1 MEKGKA
7 MAIFEHKS
15 DHIIFRF
22 LGLKIKIRTNRKNI
36 KEIRLLNKIF
46 EDENNGCVNLPK
58 VKNRHETLELL
69 LNSNNSISRYGDGEF
84 NLIYGNDLAFQNYSE
99 ELAGRLKEILKSA
112 NPNIMIGI
120 PNKFGSLKNETEGS
134 ADFWRSF
141 LVYNRANIY
150 KILDLNKHYYDPEIT
165 RPYMGNKNKS
175 ECGEIFEK
183 FKKLFADKNII
194 TVEGRFSRLGYN
206 NDLFSR
212 AKSIK
217 RILCPA
223 KNAYEKY
230 SEILTECKQ
239 HSKDNLFIIAL
250 GPTATVLAYDLA
262 ESGYRAIDLGH
273 LDIEYE
279 WFLQGAT
286 KKVPIK
292 NKYVNES
299 KTGKIST
306 SLNDTEFEKEIL
318 KDLSM

>member
-1 MEKGKA
+1 
-7 MAIFEHKS
+7 MAIFENKS
-15 DHIIFRF
+15 DHIIFKVF
-22 LGLKIKIRTNRKNI
+22 GIKIKIRTNRKSI

-46 EDENNGCVNLPK
+46 EDENFINNGCVNIPK
-58 VKNRHETLELL
+58 VKDRHETLEIL
-69 LNSNNSISRYGDGEF
+69 LNSNKSISRYGDGEF
-84 NLIYGNDLAFQNYSE
+84 NLIYGNDLAFQNYTE
-99 ELAGRLKEILKSA
+99 ELSKRLKEILKDTDE
-112 NPNIMIGI
+112 NIMVGI
-120 PNKFGSLKNETEGS
+120 PNKFGTLEKETAGS

-141 LVYNRANIY
+141 LVYNRAFVY
-150 KILDLNKHYYDPEIT
+150 STLDLNKQYYDTDVT

-183 FKKLFADKNII
+183 FKKLFADKNLII
-194 TVEGRFSRLGYN
+194 VEGKFSRLGYN
-206 NDLFSR
+206 NDLFSG

-223 KNAYEKY
+223 KNAFSKY
-230 SEILTECKQ
+230 NEILEECKQ

-262 ESGYRAIDLGH
+262 KSGYRALDLGH
-273 LDIEYE
+273 IDIEYE

-292 NKYVNES
+292 NKYVNET

-306 SLNDTEFEKEIL
+306 DLNDETFEKEIL
-318 KDLSM
+318 KDLTM